1 MKQSIDPSLLVV
13 GVSLLLVAAWC
24 DVAVARTFYV
34 ADNPILL
41 QDYVLNEAT
50 LLVIAIYGG
59 WLLILTSMESLAGA
73 YRTR

>member
-1 MKQSIDPSLLVV
+1 MKQSIDPSLFVV

>member
-1 MKQSIDPSLLVV
+1 MKQSVDPSLFVV